1 MLQSLNCTNKHCNS
15 KNTICNLRRTCTNN
29 WTQLSPAWLS
39 WSSCFLELNLVFL
52 QSKSCHVAIFF
63 LSYMPFYSNCHA
75 NLRWDVIVSKLAIL
89 LNIISSYSFLFWHP
103 FHTMTNLL
111 MIDKARSSGRVLRG
125 TYRYSMAVVQA
136 ISILHFKIIYRT
148 EMPLAP
154 KQNSEFPTL
163 GEST

>member
-52 QSKSCHVAIFF
+52 QSKGCHVAIFF

-75 NLRWDVIVSKLAIL
+75 NLRWDSLKIGNLAKYNFIIL
-89 LNIISSYSFLFWHP
+89 FPVMASISYHDQSFNDWQGQVKWQSSARDLPVLNGGSTSYL
-103 FHTMTNLL
+103 NLAL
-111 MIDKARSSGRVLRG
+111 
-125 TYRYSMAVVQA
+125 
-136 ISILHFKIIYRT
+136 
-148 EMPLAP
+148 
-154 KQNSEFPTL
+154 
-163 GEST
+163 